1 MRKTRPLCFV
11 CMCFL
16 LLQAFLLIVKGGER
30 SFNIPASSIFYEGKE
45 TSVYI
50 QGQVYQKTDKSNVR
64 VLYLRNN
71 SVSDVQIM
79 VYDNKFTEI
88 AIGQYVSVKGTT
100 GCFEEARNPGNFDQR
115 KFYARQKFYGVI
127 WCEDIRVLSRET
139 DGWQEKLYQF
149 KQKWKETLC
158 ETMGEEKGAVLAAM
172 LLGEKSDMDQEVK
185 ELYQKNGIG
194 HILAISGLHI
204 SFIGLGLYQIL
215 RKMGLG
221 YGMSGLCAVFLLS
234 LYGSMIGFG
243 VSVFRAY
250 VMLLF
255 RVGAEMTGRV
265 YDMLTALMVAAVIT
279 VGRQPLYLTDAGFLL
294 SYGAILG
301 ILLVLPA
308 LEKLFHCRYKVF
320 SGLYASVAV
329 NLMLLPILLYF
340 YYEFPVY
347 SVFLNLLVIPLMSV
361 VLGAGMIGSLLVMG
375 GIPVGTVGLQIC
387 SWILDLFEGLSR
399 FGSRLPFAR
408 LVTGQPAVWK
418 LVLYYLLLGTG
429 LYLVHRYR
437 KGKGRTFRFAFAV
450 LCSILVLLVSYRPH
464 SDVQVTMMDVG
475 QGDGIFIRGPKGG
488 TYLIDG
494 GSSDVKQLGKYRI
507 EPFLKFQGVGVL
519 DYVFLTHGDS
529 DHYSGVLEL
538 LQRQDMGVRIKCLI
552 LPIHWKSEE
561 ALKEVAD
568 EAMAQG
574 ISVAVMQSGNQI
586 EEGNLSIS
594 CVQPAAED
602 EQLKGNEDSL
612 VLSVTYEDFSMLCT
626 GDVEGAGEQV
636 LTKRLQGKR
645 YTVLKV
651 AHHGSKNSG
660 AETFLDVV
668 SPKIALIS
676 AGEDNSYGHPHPE
689 TLERLEEAGSRI
701 YETAK
706 SGAITLQ
713 TNGNTLT
720 IDCFLY

>member
-11 CMCFL
+11 CICFL
-16 LLQAFLLIVKGGER
+16 LAQAVLLIVNGGEG
-30 SFNIPASSIFYEGKE
+30 SLNVPASSIFYEEKE

-50 QGQVYQKTDKSNVR
+50 QGQVYQKADKSKVQ

-71 SVSDVQIM
+71 SVSDSNIM
-79 VYDNKFTEI
+79 VYDKKFSEV
-88 AIGQYVSVKGTT
+88 AIGQYVSVRGTT
-100 GCFEEARNPGNFDQR
+100 GCFDEARNPGNFDQK
-115 KFYARQKFYGVI
+115 KFYAKQRLYGVI
-127 WCEDIRVLSRET
+127 WCEELCVLSGEA
-139 DGWQEKLYQF
+139 DGWKEQLYQL
-149 KQKWKETLC
+149 KMQWEKVIYD
-158 ETMGEEKGAVLAAM
+158 TMGEENGAVMAAM

-204 SFIGLGLYQIL
+204 SFIGLGLYQLL

-221 YGMSGLCAVFLLS
+221 YGVSGLCAVFLLS
-234 LYGSMIGFG
+234 LYGCMIGFG

-255 RVGAEMTGRV
+255 RVGAEVTGRV
-265 YDMLTALMVAAVIT
+265 YDMLTALMVAAAIT

-301 ILLVLPA
+301 ILLVLPE
-308 LEKLFHCRYKVF
+308 LEKLFCCRYKVF
-320 SGLYASVAV
+320 SSLYASVAV

-347 SVFLNLLVIPLMSV
+347 SIFFNLLVIPLMSV
-361 VLGAGMIGSLLVMG
+361 VLGAGMIGSLLVMA
-375 GIPVGTVGLQIC
+375 GIPIGSVGLQVC
-387 SWILDLFEGLSR
+387 SWILNLFEGLSR

-408 LVTGQPAVWK
+408 LVTGQPEVWK

-429 LYLVHRYR
+429 LYLVHRDR
-437 KGKGRTFRFAFAV
+437 KGKGRTLRLAFAV
-450 LCSILVLLVSYRPH
+450 LCGILFVLISYRPH
-464 SDVQVTMMDVG
+464 SGVQVTMMDVG

-488 TYLIDG
+488 IYLIDG
-494 GSSDVKQLGKYRI
+494 GSSDVKQLGKYRL
-507 EPFLKFQGVGVL
+507 EPFLKSQGAGAL

-538 LQRQDMGVRIKCLI
+538 LQRQDVGVKIKCLV
-552 LPIHWKSEE
+552 LPVHWKSEE

-574 ISVAVMQSGNQI
+574 VSVAVMQSGNQI
-586 EEGNLSIS
+586 EEGNFSIS
-594 CVQPAAED
+594 CVQPTDED
-602 EQLKGNEDSL
+602 EQLKGNEGSL

-626 GDVEGAGEQV
+626 GDVEGAGEQA

-689 TLERLEEAGSRI
+689 TLKRLKEAGSRI

>member
-16 LLQAFLLIVKGGER
+16 LLQTFLLIVKGGEGAFR
-30 SFNIPASSIFYEGKE
+30 IPASSIFYEEKE

-79 VYDNKFTEI
+79 VYDNKFTEV
-88 AIGQYVSVKGTT
+88 AIGQYVSVRGMT
-100 GCFEEARNPGNFDQR
+100 GCLEEARNPGNFDQK
-115 KFYARQKFYGVI
+115 KFYARQKIYGVLR
-127 WCEDIRVLSRET
+127 CEEIRVLSGET
-139 DGWQEKLYQF
+139 DGWQERLYQF

-158 ETMGEEKGAVLAAM
+158 ETMGEANGAVLAAM
-172 LLGEKSDMDQEVK
+172 LLGEKNDMDQEVK

-204 SFIGLGLYQIL
+204 SFIGLGLYQVL

-221 YGMSGLCAVFLLS
+221 YGVSGLCAVFLLS
-234 LYGSMIGFG
+234 LYGCMIGFG

-255 RVGAEMTGRV
+255 RIGAEMTGRV
-265 YDMLTALMVAAVIT
+265 YDMLTALMVAAAIT

-301 ILLVLPA
+301 ILLVLPV
-308 LEKLFHCRYKVF
+308 LEKLFHCRCKVF
-320 SGLYASVAV
+320 SGLYASVAI

-347 SVFLNLLVIPLMSV
+347 SIFFNLFVIPLMSV
-361 VLGAGMIGSLLVMG
+361 VLGAGMTGSLLVMA
-375 GIPVGTVGLQIC
+375 GIPLGRAGLQVC
-387 SWILDLFEGLSR
+387 SWIFDLFETVSR

-408 LVTGQPAVWK
+408 LVTGQPEVWK
-418 LVLYYLLLGTG
+418 LVLYYLLLGAG
-429 LYLVHRYR
+429 LYLVYHY
-437 KGKGRTFRFAFAV
+437 KKEKGRTVRIAFIV
-450 LCSILVLLVSYRPH
+450 LCCILIFSISYRSH
-464 SDVQVTMMDVG
+464 SGVQVTMLDVG
-475 QGDGIFIRGPKGG
+475 QGDGIFIRGPEGG

-494 GSSDVKQLGKYRI
+494 GSSDVKQLGRYRI
-507 EPFLKFQGVGVL
+507 EPFLKSQGAGTL

-538 LQRQDMGVRIKCLI
+538 LQRQDVGVKVKCLV
-552 LPIHWKSEE
+552 LPIHWELEE
-561 ALKEVAD
+561 ALKEVAE
-568 EAMAQG
+568 EAKKQG
-574 ISVAVMQSGNQI
+574 VSMAVMQSGNQI
-586 EEGNLSIS
+586 HEGNFSIS
-594 CVQPAAED
+594 CVQPAEN
-602 EQLKGNEDSL
+602 EEHLKGNEGSL
-612 VLSVTYEDFSMLCT
+612 VLTVIYEEFSMLCT
-626 GDVEGAGEQV
+626 GDVEGTGEQA
-636 LTKRLQGKR
+636 LTKRLQGER
-645 YTVLKV
+645 FTVLKV
-651 AHHGSKNSG
+651 AHHGSKNSSS
-660 AETFLDVV
+660 ETFLDVI
-668 SPKIALIS
+668 SPNVALIS
-676 AGEDNSYGHPHPE
+676 AGEDNTYGHPHSE
-689 TLERLEEAGSRI
+689 TLERLKETGSRI

>member
-16 LLQAFLLIVKGGER
+16 LLQTFLLIVKGGEGAFR
-30 SFNIPASSIFYEGKE
+30 IPASSIFYEEKE

-79 VYDNKFTEI
+79 VYDNKFTEV
-88 AIGQYVSVKGTT
+88 AIGQYVSVRGTT
-100 GCFEEARNPGNFDQR
+100 GCLEEARNPGNFDQK
-115 KFYARQKFYGVI
+115 KFYARQKINGVLR
-127 WCEDIRVLSRET
+127 CEEIRVLSGEA
-139 DGWQEKLYQF
+139 DGWQERLYQF

-158 ETMGEEKGAVLAAM
+158 ETMGEANGAVLAAM
-172 LLGEKSDMDQEVK
+172 LLGEKNDMDQEVK

-204 SFIGLGLYQIL
+204 SFIGLGLYQVL

-221 YGMSGLCAVFLLS
+221 YGVSGLCAVFLLS
-234 LYGSMIGFG
+234 LYGCMIGFG

-255 RVGAEMTGRV
+255 RIGAEMTGRV
-265 YDMLTALMVAAVIT
+265 YDMLTALMVAAAIT
-279 VGRQPLYLTDAGFLL
+279 VGRQPLYLMDAGFLL

-301 ILLVLPA
+301 ILLVLPV
-308 LEKLFHCRYKVF
+308 LEKLFHCRCKVL
-320 SGLYASVAV
+320 SGLYASVAI

-347 SVFLNLLVIPLMSV
+347 SIFFNLFVIPLMSV
-361 VLGAGMIGSLLVMG
+361 VLGAGMTGSLLVMA
-375 GIPVGTVGLQIC
+375 GIPLGRAGLQVC
-387 SWILDLFEGLSR
+387 SWIFDLFETVSR

-408 LVTGQPAVWK
+408 LVTGQPEVWK
-418 LVLYYLLLGTG
+418 LVLYYLLLGAG
-429 LYLVHRYR
+429 LYLVYHY
-437 KGKGRTFRFAFAV
+437 KKEKGRTVRLAFIV
-450 LCSILVLLVSYRPH
+450 LCGILFFSISYCSH
-464 SDVQVTMMDVG
+464 SGVQVTMLDVG

-494 GSSDVKQLGKYRI
+494 GSSDVKQLGRYRI
-507 EPFLKFQGVGVL
+507 EPFLKSQGAGTL

-538 LQRQDMGVRIKCLI
+538 LQRQDVGVKVKCLV
-552 LPIHWKSEE
+552 LPIHWELEE
-561 ALKEVAD
+561 ALKEVAE
-568 EAMAQG
+568 EAKKQG
-574 ISVAVMQSGNQI
+574 VSMAVMQSGNQI
-586 EEGNLSIS
+586 HEGNFSIS
-594 CVQPAAED
+594 CVQPAEN
-602 EQLKGNEDSL
+602 EEHLKGNEGSL
-612 VLSVTYEDFSMLCT
+612 VLTVTYEEFSMLCT
-626 GDVEGAGEQV
+626 GDVEGTGEQA
-636 LTKRLQGKR
+636 LIKRLQGDR
-645 YTVLKV
+645 FTVLKV
-651 AHHGSKNSG
+651 AHHGSKNSSS
-660 AETFLDVV
+660 ETFLDVI
-668 SPKIALIS
+668 SPKVALIS
-676 AGEDNSYGHPHPE
+676 AGKDNTYGHPHSE
-689 TLERLEEAGSRI
+689 TLERLKETGSRI
-701 YETAK
+701 YETVK
-706 SGAITLQ
+706 SGAITLE